1 MTFANG
7 LAVDI
12 KGGKAMPGSEVCPSK
27 FSGNNN
33 QQWIIVPAENIQK
46 LPPPPPPVQTQTNN
60 QNQNPTNLNT
70 NINTA
75 VTQIATNQ
83 P

>member
-12 KGGKAMPGSEVCPSK
+12 KGGKATPGSEVCPSK

-33 QQWIIVPAENIQK
+33 QQWMIVPADNIQK
-46 LPPPPPPVQTQTNN
+46 LPPPPPQTQASN
-60 QNQNPTNLNT
+60 QNPNPTNLNT

-75 VTQIATNQ
+75 VTQVATNQ